1 MKNLLIGIAVAVV
14 VVALVALWVINV
26 ICNFQID
33 DTLSGTCAAI
43 CAMALYEGLT
53 KRKDKSSEK

>member
-1 MKNLLIGIAVAVV
+1 MKNLVTGIVVGVV
-14 VVALVALWVINV
+14 VLVALWVINV
-26 ICNFQID
+26 VCKFQID

-53 KRKDKSSEK
+53 KRKDKISEN